1 VTPTTLSPSPSA
13 NSISVADGTR
23 LAIRMETT
31 MALLDDDD
39 ITTRL
44 DALPGWERDGD
55 AIAREFKF
63 DDFQGSVD
71 FVNRI
76 TPPAEEMNHHPDI
89 AISWNKVTL
98 TLSTHS
104 EGGLTE
110 NDFELAT
117 RIDSLA

>member
-1 VTPTTLSPSPSA
+1 
-13 NSISVADGTR
+13 
-23 LAIRMETT
+23 METT
-31 MALLDDDD
+31 MALLSDDD
-39 ITTRL
+39 ITERL
-44 DALPGWERDGD
+44 DRLPGWEREGD
-55 AIAREFKF
+55 SIAREFKF

-89 AISWNKVTL
+89 AIAWNKVTL
-98 TLSTHS
+98 TLSSHS

>member
-1 VTPTTLSPSPSA
+1 
-13 NSISVADGTR
+13 
-23 LAIRMETT
+23 METT
-31 MALLDDDD
+31 MPLLSDDEIERRLDD
-39 ITTRL
+39 
-44 DALPGWERDGD
+44 LPEWRREGD
-55 AIAREFKF
+55 SIKRQFKF
-63 DDFQGSVD
+63 GDFTGSVD

-76 TPPAEEMNHHPDI
+76 APPAEEMNHHPDI
-89 AISWNKVTL
+89 AISWNKVDL

>member
-1 VTPTTLSPSPSA
+1 
-13 NSISVADGTR
+13 
-23 LAIRMETT
+23 
-31 MALLDDDD
+31 MALLNDDD
-39 ITTRL
+39 IQAGSTSV
-44 DALPGWERDGD
+44 PGWAREGD
-55 AIAREFKF
+55 SIKREFKF

-89 AISWNKVTL
+89 AISWNKVEL

-110 NDFELAT
+110 SDFELAA
-117 RIDSLA
+117 RIDALA

>member
-1 VTPTTLSPSPSA
+1 
-13 NSISVADGTR
+13 
-23 LAIRMETT
+23 METT
-31 MALLDDDD
+31 MALLDDGD
-39 ITTRL
+39 IQARL
-44 DALPGWERDGD
+44 DRLQGWTRDGD
-55 AIAREFKF
+55 SITREFKF

-71 FVNRI
+71 FLNRI

-89 AISWNKVTL
+89 AIAWNKVTL

-110 NDFELAT
+110 SDFELAT

>member
-1 VTPTTLSPSPSA
+1 
-13 NSISVADGTR
+13 
-23 LAIRMETT
+23 METT
-31 MALLDDDD
+31 MALLSDED
-39 ITTRL
+39 IETRL
-44 DALPGWERDGD
+44 DKLPGWSREGD
-55 AIAREFKF
+55 SIMRELKF

-104 EGGLTE
+104 EGGLTQ